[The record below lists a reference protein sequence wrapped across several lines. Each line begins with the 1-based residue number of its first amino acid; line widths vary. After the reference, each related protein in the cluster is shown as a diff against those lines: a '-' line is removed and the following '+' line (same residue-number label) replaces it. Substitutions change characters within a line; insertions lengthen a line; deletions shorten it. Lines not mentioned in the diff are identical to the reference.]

1 MNRETLGKATWAAV
15 VLVILYVSWKTVE
28 PLVTAIFF
36 GVVLAYLAYPIHRL
50 LKTRIGNYY
59 SALALT
65 VLMLVLGSLLFAL
78 MALVSVNLLQ
88 TFYHSLSDVMNWLT
102 ALNLPPS
109 VGKFVLDTR
118 TQLLPR
124 VSDYVSS
131 FTFSIPGY
139 LLQLTVL
146 VFTFYYSLVYSDRVW
161 PFIMNLVPS
170 GRRDLLEEAVG
181 RLDRTMSALVRAW
194 LLLNLAKSVLM
205 TIGYL
210 IFGVSNV
217 YTAVVAGFLTFV
229 FSFVPLLEGW
239 MLWVAAA
246 VYFVIHGS
254 IIKAVGI
261 SIYGFALVSPLPDYT
276 IRPMLVAR
284 DADLDET
291 LVFVGMLGG
300 AWAFG
305 LKGILLGPI
314 ILSMALVLIK
324 EWKER
329 HAPQREEQST
339 SLTPAE

>member
-1 MNRETLGKATWAAV
+1 MNRERLGKATWMAV

-28 PLVTAIFF
+28 PLITAIFF
-36 GVVLAYLAYPIHRL
+36 GVVLAYLVYPIHRL
-50 LKTRIGNYY
+50 LKDRIGDYY
-59 SALALT
+59 SAIVLT
-65 VLMLVLGSLLFAL
+65 VLMLTLGGLLFAL
-78 MALVSVNLLQ
+78 MALVSMNLLQ
-88 TFYHSLSDVMNWLT
+88 TFYRSLSDVMNWLT

-109 VGKFVLDTR
+109 IGKFVSDTR

-146 VFTFYYSLVYSDRVW
+146 VFTFYYSLVYSDRVL
-161 PFIMNLVPS
+161 PFIMNLAPPE
-170 GRRDLLEEAVG
+170 RKDLLEEAVG

-194 LLLNLAKSVLM
+194 LLLNLAKSFLM
-205 TIGYL
+205 TVGYL
-210 IFGVSNV
+210 IFGVSDV

-254 IIKAVGI
+254 IIRAVGI

-300 AWAFG
+300 TWAFG

-314 ILSMALVLIK
+314 ILSMALVMIR

-329 HAPQREEQST
+329 HALQTEEQST
-339 SLTPAE
+339 SLTPAD

>member
-1 MNRETLGKATWAAV
+1 MNREKLGKATWAAV

-36 GVVLAYLAYPIHRL
+36 GVVLAYLVYPIHRL
-50 LKTRIGNYY
+50 LKGRIGDYY
-59 SALALT
+59 SAIALT
-65 VLMLVLGSLLFAL
+65 VLMLFIGGLLFAL

-109 VGKFVLDTR
+109 IGKFVFDTR

-146 VFTFYYSLVYSDRVW
+146 VFTFYYSLVYSDRVL
-161 PFIMNLVPS
+161 PFIMSLAPPERKN
-170 GRRDLLEEAVG
+170 LLEEAVG

-210 IFGVSNV
+210 LFGVSDV

-254 IIKAVGI
+254 IIRAVGI

-329 HAPQREEQST
+329 HALQTEEQST
-339 SLTPAE
+339 SLTPAD